1 MMEQESR
8 DNIIWKE
15 QIYNAVRY
23 ILYRWDRILLI
34 GVFVAIALD
43 LVLTLIYEPVYWT
56 EASFALNTESLSDD
70 ADAEAEI
77 AEALGYILDSNVFL
91 EKIQEDLGIKDLDGH
106 YTTSAVTGTNIV
118 KIGAEADS
126 PQRAY
131 EMMYAMLERYQELT
145 SLVIGDMRIEVL
157 DSIRVPMEPHNSI
170 NHVKNMLL
178 FGMGGMLLIIIYYIL
193 LYMGRN
199 TIKGKSY
206 VKDKLQIR
214 FLAPIPSESKITFT
228 HKKIAR
234 KKALLITQLT
244 TSTAFV
250 ESFGWLRSRFEAV
263 AAKYKYKIVVVNSIM
278 ENEGKSSVAV
288 NLAISLAQKGK
299 KVLVMDVDFGKP
311 ALAKIMDLT
320 PEKGLEEALK
330 GNAPVE
336 SVICFHEKTGVYFA
350 VANDVIEDRSGLL
363 ENGILERWLR
373 EHREDYDYILLD
385 TPPAALMEDAMIT
398 AQYSDGVLLVVRQD
412 YTPVPFINRSV
423 EKYLAQDT
431 PVIGCVL
438 NRSIPDFR
446 LFRLNRTHKGEEVYA
461 AK

>member
-1 MMEQESR
+1 MMEQENR
-8 DNIIWKE
+8 DNIILKE

-23 ILYRWDRILLI
+23 ILYRWNHILLI
-34 GVFVAIALD
+34 GVIVAILAD
-43 LVLTLIYEPVYWT
+43 LVITLVYEPVYRT
-56 EASFALNTESLSDD
+56 EASFALNMESLNKDTD
-70 ADAEAEI
+70 AQSEI

-91 EKIQEDLGIKDLDGH
+91 EKIQEDLDVKSLNGH

-131 EMMYAMLERYQELT
+131 EMMYAMMGRYQELT
-145 SLVIGDMRIEVL
+145 SLVIGDMRIEIL
-157 DSIRVPMEPHNSI
+157 DNIRVPMAPI
-170 NHVKNMLL
+170 NEIHHIKNMFL
-178 FGMGGMLLIIIYYIL
+178 FGLGGMAVVIVYYIL

-199 TIKGKSY
+199 TVKGKPY
-206 VKDKLQIR
+206 VKEKLQIR
-214 FLAPIPSESKITFT
+214 YLASIPSESKITFS
-228 HKKIAR
+228 HRKLGR

-250 ESFGWLRSRFEAV
+250 EAFGWLRSRFEAIT
-263 AAKYKYKIVVVNSIM
+263 AKYKYKIVVVNSIM

-288 NLAISLAQKGK
+288 NLAISLAQKDK

-311 ALAKIMDLT
+311 AIAKIMDLDPGT
-320 PEKGLEEALK
+320 GLEEVLR
-330 GNAPVE
+330 GNADME
-336 SVICFHEKTGVYFA
+336 AVICHHEKTGVDFA
-350 VANDVIEDRSGLL
+350 MARDVIEDRSGLL
-363 ENGILERWLR
+363 ENGILQQWLK
-373 EHREDYDYILLD
+373 EHREDYDYIFLD

-398 AQYSDGVLLVVRQD
+398 AQYCDGVLLVVRQD
-412 YTPVPFINRSV
+412 YTPVAFINRSI

-438 NRSIPDFR
+438 NRSIPDIR
-446 LFRLNRTHKGEEVYA
+446 LFRRNRTHKGEEKYA